1 MASKLGDEMSTTSIH
16 ETNGAL
22 GTASTNGVALEHAFT
37 VDAQQALVA
46 RAKDIIAGRIPP
58 DPIPV
63 PSIVVEFLDEEFR
76 RFHPQ
81 PTAEAR
87 RFLTEDLS
95 LQAIYKG
102 TPIACQMLPG
112 DKYTVLAVGNR
123 EIEVLLRGLSSSE
136 STKVIVLDME

>member
-1 MASKLGDEMSTTSIH
+1 MSTTSIH

-22 GTASTNGVALEHAFT
+22 GTASTNGVAVEHAFT

-102 TPIACQMLPG
+102 TPIASIRMSDRSLA
-112 DKYTVLAVGNR
+112 VLAVGED
-123 EIEVLLRGLSSSE
+123 EIRTLLTHLNNDE
-136 STKVIVLDME
+136 NADVVIRDTDGMTI